1 MFTFNREKVKVRGKA
16 VALYTL
22 SAILCLM
29 AALIYIYP
37 SIRVTGL
44 MYEYFNHKKT
54 LAGLKD
60 INKKMNLEISALRSY
75 DFIERRAVVDLGY
88 VFPSHGQVVIIVK
101 KTGRSIENTWR

>member
-1 MFTFNREKVKVRGKA
+1 MFTFNREKVQVRGKA

-22 SAILCLM
+22 SAILCLT
-29 AALIYIYP
+29 ASIIYIYP

-88 VFPSHGQVVIIVK
+88 VFPSQGQVVIVVK
-101 KTGRSIENTWR
+101 KTGRLARDAGR